1 MQDRAAARPAC
12 TQGIHAA
19 MHSLGDLIFALGQ
32 WLHTTPLNG
41 FALWI
46 QTTPPS
52 KLTTENFWVVPTAQ
66 SIHILAIAAVFGSVL
81 MINLRILELVG
92 AGRTLEQTA
101 RRYLPWIW
109 WGLAILLAT
118 GLVIGLSDP
127 IRELTNAIFWFK
139 MILVAIAALVS
150 LWFQSSVRRNAALWQ
165 AAPERRAVVRAG
177 AAGVIVLW
185 CVIMVAGRWI
195 AYAPT

>member
-1 MQDRAAARPAC
+1 
-12 TQGIHAA
+12 

-46 QTTPPS
+46 QTLP
-52 KLTTENFWVVPTAQ
+52 LNEAIVGNFWVVPFTQ
-66 SIHILAIAAVFGSVL
+66 SIHILAIAAVFGSVA

-92 AGRTLEQTA
+92 MGRTLEQTA
-101 RRYLPWIW
+101 GRYLPWIW
-109 WGLAILLAT
+109 WGLLVLLAT
-118 GLVIGLSDP
+118 GVVLILSDP

-150 LWFQSSVRRNAALWQ
+150 LWFQGSVRRNLAWWQ
-165 AAPERRAVVRAG
+165 EAPERRAVVRAG
-177 AAGVIVLW
+177 AAGVLVLW